1 MKWFIYSLLLV
12 NLSVFVWYYQSMN
25 TVVVRDIGVQAPH
38 IDAGVKRL
46 RLLGERVSKVGVTS
60 GMVQCQGIGP
70 FPRHKQAKAARARLR
85 TAGMHWV
92 IHDVALPDKTGYWV
106 FLPPF
111 GSRRA
116 ARAAITALKAKG
128 IHDYFLIGTGEK
140 KNGVSLGV
148 FSSRALAKQRVA
160 QIRDNGLSPE
170 QGTVP
175 LVQRQYWLSRR
186 SAEFDR
192 DVKSTKSAKP
202 SSTKGVNK
210 RALAVLHGDY
220 PDIARGSFAC
230 VARNTRVH

>member
-1 MKWFIYSLLLV
+1 MKWFIYSLLLI

-25 TVVVRDIGVQAPH
+25 TAVVRDAGVQALP
-38 IDAGVKRL
+38 IDVGVKRL
-46 RLLGERVSKVGVTS
+46 RLLGERAPKAGTTP

-70 FPRHKQAKAARARLR
+70 FSKRKQAEAALARLR
-85 TAGMHWV
+85 AAGMQWV
-92 IHDVALPDKTGYWV
+92 IHDIVLPDKTGYWV

-116 ARAAITALKAKG
+116 ARAVITALRAKG

-148 FSSRALAKQRVA
+148 FSSLALAKQRA
-160 QIRDNGLSPE
+160 TQIRDNGLSPE

-175 LVQRQYWLSRR
+175 LAQRQYWLGRR
-186 SAEFDR
+186 G
-192 DVKSTKSAKP
+192 AKP
-202 SSTKGVNK
+202 GPTKGVDK
-210 RALAVLHGDY
+210 RALALLHGDY

-230 VARNTRVH
+230 VARDTRAH